1 MPFCQSSTDDHEVQ
15 IFYQTFGHGPIKV
28 FMLMGLAAT
37 HEGWMTQIK
46 GLTGNDD
53 KKSTAEIDFG
63 IQVCGLDNRGVG
75 RSSIPTDKSKY
86 STTIMAKDAIAVMDH
101 LGWKKAHV
109 VGHSMGGMIALKLA
123 ALIPDRVLSLAV
135 INITGGGYEIFPKPC
150 PLIMSVAMR
159 FLLAKTPQKRAAVD
173 LDLHFSQA
181 YLDEHVG
188 ASTRRSTL
196 YKEYVQAI
204 SETGMQ
210 SNHGFVGQFNA
221 CWNHK
226 MTESELEQI
235 RSGGFLISVIH
246 GRQDIV
252 APISRAKKMA
262 EKLFPYAKFV
272 EFEGGHLVIRER
284 ADEVNEELLNLIRA
298 SQSEIS
304 PPDWTNLP
312 DRTNS
317 DWIVPRML
325 ALSRTSLP
333 SSEQLNRFLIY
344 IFGVFVIVLE
354 YVRRLAAKLKPV
366 KIGPSLTS
374 N

>member
-1 MPFCQSSTDDHEVQ
+1 M
-15 IFYQTFGHGPIKV
+15 GNNNNNA
-28 FMLMGLAAT
+28 GLAST
-37 HEGWMTQIK
+37 HEGWMSQIK
-46 GLTGNDD
+46 GLTANDDDD
-53 KKSTAEIDFG
+53 KKSTVDDEAVNNING

-109 VGHSMGGMIALKLA
+109 FGHSMGGMIALKLA
-123 ALIPDRVLSLAV
+123 ALVPDRVLSLAV
-135 INITGGGYEIFPKPC
+135 INATGGGYEILPKPC
-150 PLIMSVAMR
+150 PLIVSVAVR
-159 FLLAKTPQKRAAVD
+159 FLLAKTPQERAAVD
-173 LDLHFSQA
+173 LDLHFSQG
-181 YLDEHVG
+181 YLDERVG
-188 ASTRRSTL
+188 ASTRRSIL
-196 YKEYVQAI
+196 YKEYVEAI

-226 MTESELEQI
+226 MTKTELERI
-235 RSGGFLISVIH
+235 RSGGFLVSVIH

-252 APISRAKKMA
+252 ASISHARRFA
-262 EKLFPYAKFV
+262 EKLFPVAKLA

-284 ADEVNEELLNLIRA
+284 ANEVNEELLNLIRA
-298 SQSEIS
+298 SESEIS
-304 PPDWTNLP
+304 LTDWTNLP

-325 ALSRTSLP
+325 ALSKTSLP
-333 SSEQLNRFLIY
+333 SSEQLNRFLVY

-354 YVRRLAAKLKPV
+354 YMRRVVGKFKPV
-366 KIGPSLTS
+366 KVGSSLTS